1 MTFRELAEVFERI
14 DAVSG
19 RNAMIEILA
28 ELYQRVTPE
37 EAAQVTYL
45 MQGRLVPK
53 FVDLEFGMAS
63 RLLLRSIAQ
72 AFQVEPDEVQTVFR
86 EAGDLGL
93 AAESLTPA
101 ESITANPP
109 PSRGWGL
116 ATGSKPGSATR
127 PRRFGKGRVYWHSA
141 VGKPSWRARRHRELA
156 QDWARDVSVG
166 GVFARLREVAEA
178 EGAESQERK
187 VAGVAGLLRD
197 LDPRSNRYLPRIPV
211 GRLRLG
217 IGDPTFMDALSF
229 ARVGDKS
236 DRKAIERAYNLTC
249 DLGQTA
255 RDYLRGGADA
265 MARAQVRVGNP
276 VRMAQAARMSSGQ
289 EIVDKIGSAAV
300 EPKLDGFRVQ
310 IHRDGDKVRIYSRN
324 LEDMSRMFPD
334 VSQAARAHLK
344 KPRVIIEG
352 EAMGVNPETGEFLP
366 FQVTTSRR
374 RRHGIEAAA
383 KEIPL
388 HVHAFDLLYD
398 GDNVIELPFT
408 ERRRR
413 LEEIVGSEG
422 EDLQVSECI
431 ITDDPE
437 AIDVFFNEQVHAG
450 FEGVM
455 AKRLD
460 SAYQAGQRN
469 FNWIKYKASYS
480 SALTDTLDCVLIGY
494 WRGQGKRTPWG
505 IGDLL
510 SAVWDADEQV
520 FKSIA
525 RIGTGYSDE
534 EWVRIRE
541 KLDEIAVADR
551 PANVHSDVVPDVWAS
566 PEIVVEVLADE
577 LTRSPMHVAGRT
589 DDELGLALRFPRV
602 IGFVREDKAP
612 ADATTVAEV
621 RDLFARQGASN

>member
-63 RLLLRSIAQ
+63 RLLLRSIGE
-72 AFQVEPDEVQTVFR
+72 AFEAEPDEVQSVFR

-93 AAESLTPA
+93 AAEALTPA
-101 ESITANPP
+101 ESIASTSPLA
-109 PSRGWGL
+109 RGWGL
-116 ATGSKPGSATR
+116 ATGRK
-127 PRRFGKGRVYWHSA
+127 PRRSNRQRNSGKGRVFWHTA
-141 VGKPSWRARRHRELA
+141 IGNPSWRAHRQCELA
-156 QDWARDVSVG
+156 QDWARNVSVG

-187 VAGVAGLLRD
+187 VAGIASLLQD

-265 MARAQVRVGNP
+265 TARARVRVGNP

-310 IHRDGDKVRIYSRN
+310 IHRDGDQVRIYSRN
-324 LEDMSRMFPD
+324 LEDMSLMFPD
-334 VSQAARAHLK
+334 VSQAARDHLR

-374 RRHGIEAAA
+374 RRHGIDEAA

-408 ERRRR
+408 ERRKR
-413 LEEIVGSEG
+413 LEAIVGEG
-422 EDLQVSECI
+422 DELQVSECV

-460 SAYQAGQRN
+460 SVYQAGQRN

-505 IGDLL
+505 IGALL

-525 RIGTGYSDE
+525 RIGTGYSDQ

-551 PANVHSDVVPDVWAS
+551 PANVHSDVVPDVWAN

-602 IGFVREDKAP
+602 IGFVREDKSP

-621 RDLFARQGASN
+621 RDLFARQGASS

>member
-1 MTFRELAEVFERI
+1 MTIRELAEVFERI
-14 DAVSG
+14 DEVSG

-28 ELYQRVTPE
+28 ELYRRVTPE

-63 RLLLRSIAQ
+63 RLLLRAIAQ
-72 AFQVEPDEVQTVFR
+72 AFEVEQDKVESVFR

-93 AAESLTPA
+93 AAEKLTPA
-101 ESITANPP
+101 ESITEAPP
-109 PSRGWGL
+109 PSRGWGR
-116 ATGSKPGSATR
+116 ATAGKPRRVPR
-127 PRRFGKGRVYWHSA
+127 PRRFGQGRIWWHTS
-141 VGKPSWRARRHRELA
+141 VGNPSWWALRHRALK
-156 QDWARDVSVG
+156 QDWARNVSVG

-187 VAGVAGLLRD
+187 VAGIARLLRD

-249 DLGQTA
+249 DLGLTA
-255 RDYLRGGADA
+255 RDYLRGGAEA

-310 IHRDGDKVRIYSRN
+310 IHRDGDQVRIYSRN
-324 LEDMSRMFPD
+324 LEDMSQMFPD
-334 VSQAARAHLK
+334 VSAAARALLK
-344 KPRVIIEG
+344 KPQVIIEG
-352 EAMGVNPETGEFLP
+352 EAMGVDPETGAFLP

-374 RRHGIEAAA
+374 RRHGIDQAA

-413 LEEIVGSEG
+413 LEDIVEKEG
-422 EDLQVSECI
+422 EDFQVSECI

-437 AIDVFFNEQVHAG
+437 AIDAFFAEQVQAG
-450 FEGVM
+450 LEGVM

-460 SAYQAGQRN
+460 SVYQAGQRN

-505 IGDLL
+505 IGALL

-525 RIGTGYSDE
+525 RIGTGYSDA

-541 KLDEIAVADR
+541 RLDEIAIAER

-577 LTRSPMHVAGRT
+577 ITRSPMHVAGRT

-602 IGFVREDKAP
+602 IGFVREDKAA

-621 RDLFARQGASN
+621 RDLFARQGGSS

>member
-1 MTFRELAEVFERI
+1 MTIRELAEVFERI
-14 DAVSG
+14 DGVSG

-28 ELYQRVTPE
+28 ELYRRVTPE

-53 FVDLEFGMAS
+53 FVDLEFGIAS

-72 AFQVEPDEVQTVFR
+72 AFEVEPDEVQAVFR

-93 AAESLTPA
+93 AAEALTPT
-101 ESITANPP
+101 ESITATPP
-109 PSRGWGL
+109 PPRGWGL
-116 ATGSKPGSATR
+116 VTRGKPGRATR
-127 PRRFGKGRVYWHSA
+127 PRRFGQGRIWWHTS
-141 VGKPSWRARRHRELA
+141 VGNPSSWILRQRALA
-156 QDWARDVSVG
+156 QDWARNVSVG

-178 EGAESQERK
+178 EGAASQERK
-187 VAGVAGLLRD
+187 VAGIAALLRD
-197 LDPRSNRYLPRIPV
+197 LDPRANRYLPRIPI

-229 ARVGDKS
+229 AGVGDKS

-249 DLGQTA
+249 DLGLTA
-255 RDYLRGGADA
+255 RDYLRGGAEA
-265 MARAQVRVGNP
+265 MARARVRVGNP

-310 IHRDGDKVRIYSRN
+310 IHRDGDQVRIYSRN
-324 LEDMSRMFPD
+324 LEDMSQMFPD

-344 KPRVIIEG
+344 KPKVIIEG

-413 LEEIVGSEG
+413 LEEIVEK
-422 EDLQVSECI
+422 ERKDLQVSECI

-460 SAYQAGQRN
+460 SVYQAGQRN

-505 IGDLL
+505 IGALL

-541 KLDEIAVADR
+541 KLDEIAVSDR
-551 PANVHSDVVPDVWAS
+551 PASVHSDVVPDVWAN

-602 IGFVREDKAP
+602 IGFTREDKAA

-621 RDLFARQGASN
+621 RDLFARQGGSS

>member
-1 MTFRELAEVFERI
+1 MTVRELAQFFERI
-14 DAVSG
+14 DAISA

-28 ELYQRVTPE
+28 ELYRRVTPE

-72 AFQVEPDEVQTVFR
+72 AFEVGQDEVEAVYR
-86 EAGDLGL
+86 ETGDLGL
-93 AAESLTPA
+93 AAEALTPS
-101 ESITANPP
+101 ESITAKPP
-109 PSRGWGL
+109 PHRGWGR
-116 ATGSKPGSATR
+116 ATAARPRRPDR
-127 PRRFGKGRVYWHSA
+127 PRRFGQGRIWWRTA
-141 VGKPSWRARRHRELA
+141 VGNPSSWTLRQRALA
-156 QDWARDVSVG
+156 RDWKRDVSVG
-166 GVFARLREVAEA
+166 GVFARLRQVAEA

-187 VAGVAGLLRD
+187 VAGIAALLRD

-236 DRKAIERAYNLTC
+236 DRKTIERAYNLTC
-249 DLGQTA
+249 DLGLTA
-255 RDYLRGGADA
+255 RDYLRGGAGA

-310 IHRDGDKVRIYSRN
+310 IHRDGDRVRIYSRN

-334 VSQAARAHLK
+334 VSHAARTQLK
-344 KPRVIIEG
+344 QPRVIIEG
-352 EAMGVNPETGEFLP
+352 EAMGVDPETGEFLP
-366 FQVTTSRR
+366 FQVTSSRR
-374 RRHGIEAAA
+374 RRHGIDAAA
-383 KEIPL
+383 REIPL

-408 ERRRR
+408 ERRQR
-413 LEEIVGSEG
+413 LEALVAEG
-422 EDLQVSECI
+422 DELQVSECI
-431 ITDDPE
+431 ATDDPE
-437 AIDVFFNEQVHAG
+437 EIDAFFAEQVQAG

-460 SAYQAGQRN
+460 SVYQAGQRN

-494 WRGQGKRTPWG
+494 WRGRGKRAPWG
-505 IGDLL
+505 IGALL

-551 PANVHSDVVPDVWAS
+551 PANVHSDVVPDVWAT

-602 IGFVREDKAP
+602 IGFTREDKSP
-612 ADATTVAEV
+612 ADATTVTEV
-621 RDLFARQGASN
+621 RDLYARQGASG